1 MNSKKQYLEEAERL
15 YVIEQM
21 SLEEIAKRLKL
32 NRKTVM
38 QWKDLGDWCNKRKTY
53 LCSKQ
58 CFHEEMYEFARKLMK
73 DISSDIDAG
82 EKVDVGR
89 MYAFCRILPMF
100 TKVKDYEDIVAKKN
114 KAEAPKGLT
123 PEMIA
128 QIQEDILGIPRTVE
142 NE

>member
-38 QWKDLGDWCNKRKTY
+38 QWKDLGDWGNKRKTY
-53 LCSKQ
+53 LRSKQ